1 MKNLFKV
8 LGHLLLTLLFP
19 TECINCQREGAWLCA
34 KCFNKLLSN
43 NANKDNKKDKLIITH
58 LNEIFIAGDYDNQLL
73 AELIKKFKYN
83 FFTALGDVLG
93 DFLIMFWEKQLIE
106 RGELLTPLASTS
118 TFSPLLIPMP
128 LTKKREHWRGFNQA
142 KILAQKL
149 EAHFSY
155 EISYGLQRLAGAKPQ
170 ATLKEAER
178 LHNIKNVFAWQGES
192 LKGQTIILI
201 DDVVTTGA
209 TLNEAARI
217 LRQAGAIKI
226 YGLVLAKG

>member
-8 LGHLLLTLLFP
+8 LSRLLLTLLFP
-19 TECINCQREGAWLCA
+19 AECINCRREGAWLCT
-34 KCFNKLLSN
+34 KCFDKLLSD
-43 NANKDNKKDKLIITH
+43 NANRENKKDKLIITR

-93 DFLIMFWEKQLIE
+93 DFLIVFWKKQLIVGDE
-106 RGELLTPLASTS
+106 ELKTL
-118 TFSPLLIPMP
+118 SPLLIPMP
-128 LTKKREHWRGFNQA
+128 LTKKREKWRGFNQA
-142 KILAQKL
+142 EILTQKL
-149 EAHFSY
+149 GTYFSY
-155 EISYGLQRLAGAKPQ
+155 EISYELKRLGGAKPQ

-178 LHNIKNVFAWQGES
+178 LSNVKNVFIWQGES
-192 LKGQTIILI
+192 LKGRSIILI

-217 LRQAGAIKI
+217 LRQAGATRI